1 MSFRRRPDCEG
12 MDAVASIRAANG
24 PKGVAQE
31 RYLIQVPPNWIPVP
45 DQARHRLCA
54 GMTSFRA

>member
-1 MSFRRRPDCEG
+1 MCNFHISSSFRRRPDCVG

-31 RYLIQVPPNWIPVP
+31 RHLIQVPPNWIP
-45 DQARHRLCA
+45 ACA
-54 GMTSFRA
+54 GMT